1 MTAPSQIFTRK
12 ARKPNLNETS
22 KSAQVTKEMKKHDI
36 DILDKQGKLLS
47 TEEEQAE
54 RWVEHFREVLN
65 CDDPSTSANP
75 TPADEDFNIDTSPPT
90 LHEMQKAIKSLKNN
104 KAAGV
109 DSINAELYKADI
121 NTASKIIHLLFTN
134 I

>member
-1 MTAPSQIFTRK
+1 MTAPSQIPTRK
-12 ARKPNLNETS
+12 ARKLNLNETS

-54 RWVEHFREVLN
+54 RWVEHFKEVLN
-65 CDDPSTSANP
+65 CDDPATSANP
-75 TPADEDFNIDTSPPT
+75 TPADEDINIDTSPPT

-109 DSINAELYKADI
+109 DSINAELHKADI
-121 NTASKIIHLLFTN
+121 NTASKIVHLLFTN